1 MHSHYNFLWTI
12 KKKNLYASH
21 FQNERNGVGNALAV
35 VSGAALAVKLY
46 MEQDNR

>member
-1 MHSHYNFLWTI
+1 MD
-12 KKKNLYASH
+12 KQKKNLYASH
-21 FQNERNGVGNALAV
+21 FQNERNGVGTALAL

>member
-1 MHSHYNFLWTI
+1 MHSHYNFLWTN
-12 KKKNLYASH
+12 KNKNLYASH